1 MSSII
6 QLAPGTENITEG
18 SLYRKELRPGAEPK
32 IRVTF
37 PRTRVTFIPKKGAAH
52 LPQGSGEVKEEG
64 CPSCGYPLDA
74 NGHCVACWGTLWN
87 A

>member
-1 MSSII
+1 MTSIVK
-6 QLAPGTENITEG
+6 LAPGTDGVTEG
-18 SLYRKELRPGAEPK
+18 SLCRKELRPGAEPK

-64 CPSCGYPLDA
+64 CPSCEYPLVD
-74 NGHCVACWGTLWN
+74 GI
-87 A
+87 